1 MGTEQ
6 ALVEES
12 ARVVDE
18 GRRQHPDVALDAA
31 RVAEHLRRLFV
42 DELPSQL
49 HRADLYLACACA
61 EGLHAALRRFEACY
75 ERLVASEAAKVDAAP
90 QFVTE
95 ATAAVWT
102 RLLAPRPGALP
113 RIAEYA
119 GLGALSGWV
128 RVATIRAAL
137 NLARADKRP
146 VHDAD
151 AIPDLGEAEGVEL
164 RYLKSRYRN
173 ACNEAIRAAFAE
185 LGAEERNM
193 LRLHHLD
200 GLTVDELAP
209 LYGVHRSTVA
219 RRIARVRESILAE
232 TKRRLE
238 LVLGTDP
245 GGVDSLIRML
255 RSGMEVTL
263 DRLLRS
269 S

>member
-1 MGTEQ
+1 MDTEQ
-6 ALVEES
+6 ACIEES
-12 ARVVDE
+12 ARIVAE
-18 GRRQHPDVALDAA
+18 GRRQHPDVVLDPA
-31 RVAEHLRRLFV
+31 RVTEHLRRLFA
-42 DELPSQL
+42 DELPPQL
-49 HRADLYLACACA
+49 HRADLYLACGCA
-61 EGLHAALRRFEACY
+61 EGVHTALRRFEGCY
-75 ERLVASEAAKVDAAP
+75 ERLVASEAAKVDSAP
-90 QFVTE
+90 QFVAD
-95 ATAAVWT
+95 ATAAVWA

-128 RVATIRAAL
+128 RVATVRAAL

-151 AIPDLGEAEGVEL
+151 AVPNLGDAEGVEL
-164 RYLKSRYRN
+164 RYLKSRYRQ
-173 ACNEAIRAAFAE
+173 ACNEAIRAAFAG
-185 LGAEERNM
+185 LSAEERNM

-219 RRIARVRESILAE
+219 RRIARVRESILSE

-238 LVLGTDP
+238 LELGADP
-245 GGVDSLIRML
+245 GGLDSLIRML